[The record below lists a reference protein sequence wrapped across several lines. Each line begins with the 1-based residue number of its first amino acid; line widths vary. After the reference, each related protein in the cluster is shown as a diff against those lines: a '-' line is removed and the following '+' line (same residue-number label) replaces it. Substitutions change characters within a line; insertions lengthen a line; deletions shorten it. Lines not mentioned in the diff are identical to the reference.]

1 MPMRLVVAFLL
12 VPSLA
17 AANPGGVKGTVIFE
31 GEPPERLAQKREG
44 DPYCARIAKLSDDV
58 VVTKG
63 KLKDV
68 LVRVKTGN
76 TGKHA
81 APKTPVLIDQRECMY
96 TPRVVGVVAGQ
107 KLAVRNSDGTFHNVR
122 GSVAGK
128 TLWNKPHAAKDPDL
142 ALDATAKSGDVVDVV
157 CDVHPWMHSY
167 AVVLDHPYFAVTGDD
182 GTFELKGLAPGKYTL
197 EAWHPTLGTKTL
209 DIVIGTGAKAVVPA
223 RFSFKP

>member
-1 MPMRLVVAFLL
+1 MRLAVAFLL

-44 DPYCARIAKLSDDV
+44 DPYCAKIAKLSDDV

-68 LVRVKTGN
+68 LVRVKNGSA
-76 TGKHA
+76 GKHA

-128 TLWNKPHAAKDPDL
+128 TLWNKPQAAKDPDL
-142 ALDATAKSGDVVDVV
+142 ALDATAKPGDVVDVV

-167 AVVLDHPYFAVTGDD
+167 AVVMDHPHFAVTGDD
-182 GTFELKGLAPGKYTL
+182 GSFKIDGLPPGSYTV
-197 EAWHPTLGTKTL
+197 EAWHERF
-209 DIVIGTGAKAVVPA
+209 GAKTAEVTVPA
-223 RFSFKP
+223 DKPAEAAFAFESK

>member
-1 MPMRLVVAFLL
+1 MRLAVAFLL

-17 AANPGGVKGTVIFE
+17 AANPGAVKGTVIFE
-31 GEPPERLAQKREG
+31 GEPPERLSQKREG
-44 DPYCARIAKLSDDV
+44 DPYCAKIAKLSDDV

-68 LVRVKTGN
+68 LVRVKNGSA
-76 TGKHA
+76 GKHA

-128 TLWNKPHAAKDPDL
+128 TLWNKPQAAKDPDL
-142 ALDATAKSGDVVDVV
+142 ALDATARPGDIVDVV

-167 AVVLDHPYFAVTGDD
+167 AVVMDHPHFAVTGDD
-182 GTFELKGLAPGKYTL
+182 GSFELKGLTPGKYTL

-209 DIVIGTGAKAVVPA
+209 DIVIGKGAKAVVPA
-223 RFSFKP
+223 RISFKGP